1 MHEVFPVVAGMLLGF
16 AALRIDSVGLRA
28 FVIAIMS
35 ILLGVLATI
44 ISGEA
49 LISWAFVLID
59 IPLVLAS
66 AVGVIVATYAWHHR
80 GATQLPS

>member
-1 MHEVFPVVAGMLLGF
+1 VHEVFPVVAGLLLGF
-16 AALRIDSVGLRA
+16 AAFRIESIRLRA
-28 FVIAIMS
+28 IVVAVMS
-35 ILLGVLATI
+35 VLLGVVATI

-66 AVGVIVATYAWHHR
+66 AVGAIIACYAWER
-80 GATQLPS
+80 RNATQLRM

>member
-16 AALRIDSVGLRA
+16 VALKIDSLSLRA
-28 FVIAIMS
+28 FVVAVMS
-35 ILLGVLATI
+35 VLLGIVATI

-66 AVGVIVATYAWHHR
+66 AVGVIIATYAWNRR
-80 GATQLPS
+80 GATQLHS